1 MKTKLATACAAALLM
16 VSGAQA
22 FDIKE
27 KQGDVDKKLK
37 IYGFYQLN
45 AWNGDGNE
53 ATGKDALRFG
63 ADRVRWGMNY
73 SAGNLG
79 AKLFLDFNQN
89 HEGRNSGGVDMSS
102 MMKDAFVFYKFDKAL
117 TVKAGLIKMP
127 HGMGFTIPGWNLD
140 IAERS
145 FDKQMSLERNV
156 GLMLSGRAI
165 GGEGKV
171 NGFEMGHER
180 PMTGFGYDIMIANP
194 AGRSGAVKAGSET
207 PNTGYTANKGGYS
220 NSYAVRG
227 MYDMGELLHAEV
239 SYALSPYAGGITLD
253 TNGDLDDGNVT
264 EDYTSVNF
272 GIDSHMGP
280 LNVKFEMYDSKN
292 IDGIKDYN
300 ERTMA
305 LTGTYAL
312 SENLEVA
319 AKHVQG
325 DAEKEVSNKTEETT
339 LTNTYLGLN
348 IYMSPVAKTMSRSD
362 KRKRNAHKVVVNYIM
377 AGGDTEADANG
388 NGKWNGKK
396 GHTENLM
403 MAQYQVKF

>member
-1 MKTKLATACAAALLM
+1 M
-16 VSGAQA
+16 VSGAEA
-22 FDIKE
+22 FDIKK
-27 KQGDVDKKLK
+27 KQGDVDTKLK
-37 IYGFYQLN
+37 LYGFYQLN
-45 AWNGDGNE
+45 AWSGDGNE

-79 AKLFLDFNQN
+79 AKLFLDFNQPHDQN
-89 HEGRNSGGVDMSS
+89 KVGMVQ

-140 IAERS
+140 IVERS
-145 FDKQMSLERNV
+145 FDKQMSLERNI

-180 PMTGFGYDIMIANP
+180 PWTGFGYDIMIANP
-194 AGRSGAVKAGSET
+194 AGRSGAVKAGDET
-207 PNTGYTANKGGYS
+207 PNTGYTANQGGYS

-227 MYDMGELLHAEV
+227 MYDMGEALHAEV
-239 SYALSPYAGGITLD
+239 SYAMSPYAGGITLD
-253 TNGDLDDGNVT
+253 ANGDLDDGNVT
-264 EDYTSVNF
+264 EDYTSLNF
-272 GIDSHMGP
+272 GLDSHMGP

-292 IDGIKDYN
+292 IDGVKDYN

-305 LTGTYAL
+305 FTGTYAL
-312 SENLEVA
+312 SENLELA

-325 DAEKEVSNKTEETT
+325 DAEKNKVETT
-339 LTNTYLGLN
+339 LTNTYLGFNL
-348 IYMSPVAKTMSRSD
+348 YMSPVAKSMSRSD
-362 KRKRNAHKVVVNYIM
+362 KRKRNAHKVVFNYIT
-377 AGGDTEADANG
+377 AGGDTDG
-388 NGKWNGKK
+388 STKWNGKK

-403 MAQYQVKF
+403 IAQYQVKF